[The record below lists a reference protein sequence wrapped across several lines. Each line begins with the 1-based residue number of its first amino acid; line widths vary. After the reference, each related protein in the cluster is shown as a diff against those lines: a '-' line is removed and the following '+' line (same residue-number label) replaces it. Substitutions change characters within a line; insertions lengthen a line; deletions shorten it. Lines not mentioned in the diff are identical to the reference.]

1 MSIQTVPARFSLA
14 ARGILPV
21 IILMGLVWLGAC
33 PAECFAGGG
42 PENVVV
48 VVNDDSAS
56 SKLIA
61 NHYVRLRKI
70 PDRNVIHLTG
80 IPDREKTDLNTFK
93 TKILIPILTQLEFRK
108 IRHSVDYILYSAD
121 FPTSISI
128 SSHRS
133 LLFDEI
139 RSQSGLAKSAK
150 VPSTHVYRGYA
161 SINAMTYFATA
172 VLTDKPGYLSLD
184 ANSYYRV
191 PARRILSHPF
201 VGQQQ
206 QEYQTAIKAFE
217 EKSGETFDAAITTLQ
232 KFAKANPNQ
241 AAVSYWLAKFH
252 ATRGDTDSTIK
263 WLTNAV
269 QNGWHYR
276 KQTQQDEAFKY
287 IRSNGLFRGLEK
299 NIPNQPFTFALTRGF
314 KNHRRWA
321 VNGMVNTEDGQGNS
335 FFLSTVLAVTRNFGT
350 TEQEALDQL
359 QASIEA
365 DESNPTGTFYF
376 SSGVGVRN
384 ATRRA
389 QIKPVVK
396 TLKSMGKKAVV
407 LKSDLPEDASDVC
420 GLLTGT
426 SQFDFAASQS
436 KIVPGAI
443 CEHLTSYGG
452 RLAVPGQTKLSELI
466 RHGAAGSSGTVTEPH
481 AIASKFPHAMIQVH
495 YARGCSL
502 AESFYQSVAGPFQLL
517 IVGDALCQPYAVRPK
532 ISVDGIAPMEEVS
545 KKVRLNFNVSE
556 SKVPVSGVEMYVDG
570 VLFYRDHEL
579 NALDFNTGLLSDGFH
594 EIRAVVTANDFIESN
609 GHQIIPFMVTNTDKS
624 MQVRC
629 DKETWNESED
639 VIIEVTSNFGDTI
652 DLVQNMRPVVPTQEM
667 KDDKRPLRFKIPAR
681 VLGRGPVKVQAVV
694 TDKESQY
701 AMNSAP
707 IYLDIEGA
715 VATTRRNTER
725 PKRTRPRATP
735 STSTNQWTL
744 RESANQL
751 GG

>member
-1 MSIQTVPARFSLA
+1 M
-14 ARGILPV
+14 
-21 IILMGLVWLGAC
+21 
-33 PAECFAGGG
+33 
-42 PENVVV
+42 
-48 VVNDDSAS
+48 
-56 SKLIA
+56 
-61 NHYVRLRKI
+61 
-70 PDRNVIHLTG
+70 
-80 IPDREKTDLNTFK
+80 
-93 TKILIPILTQLEFRK
+93 
-108 IRHSVDYILYSAD
+108 
-121 FPTSISI
+121 
-128 SSHRS
+128 
-133 LLFDEI
+133 
-139 RSQSGLAKSAK
+139 
-150 VPSTHVYRGYA
+150 
-161 SINAMTYFATA
+161 
-172 VLTDKPGYLSLD
+172 
-184 ANSYYRV
+184 
-191 PARRILSHPF
+191 
-201 VGQQQ
+201 
-206 QEYQTAIKAFE
+206 
-217 EKSGETFDAAITTLQ
+217 
-232 KFAKANPNQ
+232 
-241 AAVSYWLAKFH
+241 
-252 ATRGDTDSTIK
+252 
-263 WLTNAV
+263 
-269 QNGWHYR
+269 
-276 KQTQQDEAFKY
+276 
-287 IRSNGLFRGLEK
+287 
-299 NIPNQPFTFALTRGF
+299 
-314 KNHRRWA
+314 
-321 VNGMVNTEDGQGNS
+321 
-335 FFLSTVLAVTRNFGT
+335 TRNFGT

-694 TDKESQY
+694 TDKETQY